1 MVRKIKLLIIDDDE
15 IDRLSVL
22 RTLKNSNLEFDVIHE
37 ADTPSNGLELTQKIH
52 FDIILLDYHLPSENG
67 IEVLRTIRKTHDDS
81 TAVVMLS
88 NNSDE
93 QLALQCIEAGAQDF
107 LLKSEVSIS
116 RLRRAIVIS
125 TERYNLEQQLKRSHE
140 QLRVLA
146 EQDSLTGL
154 SNRYFFD
161 ETLNHLIPQAERI
174 GASIGLLMLDLDN
187 FKNINDSLGHD
198 AGDEFLKIVA
208 KRLKKATRNGDHI
221 CRLGGDEFAVVVPN
235 LKSLDPLRHLSSRI
249 FNELSVP
256 AIIKN
261 KEIIITASI
270 GVATY
275 PECAES
281 AMDLMKSAD
290 IAMYRAKNSGRNQT
304 QYYSKEFHDEVERRI
319 KLESDLKLALSNKE
333 LELYYQPQVDSLT
346 GKLSGIETLIR
357 WNHPDA
363 GLIMP
368 DQFISIAEESGL
380 INDIGKWVIQDACRQ
395 FSSWRLNPKFSNLT
409 LSIAANLS
417 ALQLRDTGLVAF
429 LKESMGKF
437 DISPEKLELELTE
450 NNLEASLQAIDVL
463 KELANTGVKLAL
475 DDFGTGYSSLSH
487 LHEYPF
493 TVLKIDKTF
502 VQRSDKPDNRG
513 FLKAV
518 SAFAHSLGYE
528 TVAEGVETEDQKQI
542 CAELGIKR
550 LQGYYYSRPVPVA
563 QFEKQW
569 LV

>member
-1 MVRKIKLLIIDDDE
+1 MERRIKLLIIDDDE
-15 IDRLSVL
+15 IDRLTVL
-22 RTLKNSNLEFDVIHE
+22 RTLKSSSLEIDEIHE
-37 ADTPSNGLELTQKIH
+37 ADTPSYGLELTHSIH
-52 FDIILLDYHLPSENG
+52 FDIILLDYHLPGESG
-67 IEVLRTIRKTHDDS
+67 IEVLRSIRKTHDDS

-88 NNSDE
+88 NNTDE
-93 QLALQCIEAGAQDF
+93 KLALQCIEAGAQDF

-116 RLRRAIVIS
+116 RLGRAILMS

-140 QLRVLA
+140 QLRILA

-161 ETLNHLIPQAERI
+161 ETLSYLLPQAQRS
-174 GASIGLLMLDLDN
+174 GASIGLLMLDLDK
-187 FKNINDSLGHD
+187 FKNINDTLGHD

-208 KRLKKATRNGDHI
+208 KRLKKATRSGDHI
-221 CRLGGDEFAVVVPN
+221 CRLGGDEFAVLVPN
-235 LKSLDPLRHLSSRI
+235 LQSLDPLRHLSSRI
-249 FNELSVP
+249 FNELSAP
-256 AIIKN
+256 AIVKN
-261 KEIIITASI
+261 KEMSITASI
-270 GVATY
+270 GVATF
-275 PECAES
+275 PECADNGV
-281 AMDLMKSAD
+281 DLMKCAD
-290 IAMYRAKNSGRNQT
+290 VAMYRAKSSGRNQT
-304 QYYSKEFHDEVERRI
+304 QYYSKEFHDEVERRV
-319 KLESDLKLALSNKE
+319 KLESDLKKALINNE
-333 LELYYQPQVDSLT
+333 LELYYQPQIDSLT
-346 GKLSGIETLIR
+346 GKLSGVETLVR

-395 FSSWRLNPKFSNLT
+395 FSTWRLNPNFVGLT

-417 ALQLRDTGLVAF
+417 ALQLRDTGLVSF
-429 LKESMGKF
+429 LKESMEKF
-437 DISPEKLELELTE
+437 DISPDKLELELTE
-450 NNLEASLQAIDVL
+450 NNLETSLQAIDVL
-463 KELANTGVKLAL
+463 RELANTGVKLAL

-513 FLKAV
+513 FLEAV

-528 TVAEGVETEDQKQI
+528 TVAEGVETEDQERI
-542 CAELGIKR
+542 CTDLRIKR

-563 QFEKQW
+563 QFEKEW
-569 LV
+569 LF